1 MRDLLKRTLYN
12 LIWWYMTLNYYF
24 IHCNGFYYIVL
35 VFRIFT
41 TPVFFVHS
49 DSHKK
54 DPNHKAR
61 NDGSFEKAFIIFSEH
76 KDLPFGI
83 INTYF
88 LPKLRLHLFIDI
100 VLQ

>member
-1 MRDLLKRTLYN
+1 MN
-12 LIWWYMTLNYYF
+12 F
-24 IHCNGFYYIVL
+24 IISFWSFACSQHQ
-35 VFRIFT
+35 
-41 TPVFFVHS
+41 FFCPLCFPQ
-49 DSHKK
+49 K

-83 INTYF
+83 ISTYF

>member
-1 MRDLLKRTLYN
+1 MD
-12 LIWWYMTLNYYF
+12 F
-24 IHCNGFYYIVL
+24 IISFWFFASSQHHF
-35 VFRIFT
+35 
-41 TPVFFVHS
+41 FFVHS
-49 DSHKK
+49 ASHKK